1 MYNKT
6 KQVNN
11 NKIMIKHNKVNPNII
26 NIRNIILP
34 DKITIENTFVLL
46 KEKLEYIQKII
57 QKTILFV
64 QLYKKYDIFSNSD
77 VNICIS
83 SLSNLYEKTIEI
95 INKLNIE
102 QTTNSIQFTQVTH
115 NIVFD
120 PIINNIQL
128 LIDKLSIIICGFGT
142 SDINDVLFICYGSD
156 FKNTILDNEI
166 IQDKQKL
173 IQTHVHPIGY
183 KLVQWKQSKLT
194 KLNEN
199 NNKSLCENKHTEERV
214 IIEHSNNF
222 ECFEPDANIKLFS
235 KKIYGIQLVIQ
246 NETMQNTLIL
256 QCMVD
261 DINIDCFSNKY
272 INARKKSII
281 DNIPN
286 NQNIDTE
293 IIKRIIN
300 TMTVKD
306 ILINGDNDIYKKY
319 SDILF
324 DVNYI
329 KTNKLDTIIKHFLDL
344 NMYYQRNML
353 INLLIYNKEDDIQY
367 ITYLLYDLITIN
379 NNDSID
385 SENQMIIYDSFS
397 WKIKIYFK
405 DVMKQTIK
413 YSQEMIN
420 KYDINRVSLEQK
432 VYIMKVSDT
441 IKEKAMVKLKEIK
454 GKSDDSGM
462 KAKQYLEG
470 LLKIPFN
477 VYKKEPILNKIKE
490 INEKYAYIIE
500 KYKPFLKDYLRIEK
514 SLYTTIEILQNIEN
528 IKKYVYSQTYI
539 NIKELIKTA
548 TVKQLTNVMNYIQTN
563 YKNANNVKEVQE
575 LTKCKA
581 KNQRVQNILTYID
594 LIQQT
599 EHNFQQIAIYD
610 ILQHSSRG
618 LIYNSLDKFQLDYDN
633 IYNSMQNI
641 EPTIQEI
648 ENVLDD
654 SIYGHLYAKS
664 QILKIIGQWISGE
677 QSGYCF
683 GFEGSPGIGKTSLA
697 KKGLSKCLKD
707 ANGVSR
713 PFAFIAL
720 GGSCN
725 GSTLEGHS
733 YTYVNSTWGRIVDIL
748 IETKCMNPIIYI
760 DELDKVSKTEHG
772 KEIIGILTHLID
784 STQNDGFQ
792 DKYFSGIDIDLSK
805 ALFIF
810 SYNDPAQIDRI
821 LLDRI
826 HRINFENLSVNDK
839 IVIVNKYIL
848 PEINKKMGFINTV
861 NLSPELIEYIIEYYT
876 LEPGVRKLKELLFD
890 LYGCIN
896 IEILKCKQPQDITLP
911 IVITIDDLENKY
923 LIKYNKIEEQK
934 IHSENKIGIINGLW
948 ANSLGKGGIIS
959 IETVLYPS
967 SSFLELNLTGMQG
980 TVMKESMNVAKNLAW
995 SLTSRQQKDILIKEF
1010 GETKCQGLHIHCPE
1024 GAVSKDGPSAGTA
1037 ITTAIYSLLNNKYI
1051 CNDVAI
1057 TGEINLQG
1065 RVLAIGGLDLKII
1078 GGIRAGVKK
1087 FIFPETNTKDFEKFM
1102 EKYGNTSLIKDIEFI
1117 KVSNI
1122 SEVLTYLQL

>member
-6 KQVNN
+6 KVANISN
-11 NKIMIKHNKVNPNII
+11 NKIMLKTDKVSQNI
-26 NIRNIILP
+26 NNIILP
-34 DKITIENTFVLL
+34 DKISVENTIILL
-46 KEKLEYIQKII
+46 NEKIVYIQKII
-57 QKTILFV
+57 QKTILSV
-64 QLYKKYDIFSNSD
+64 QLYKKCEIFSNSD
-77 VNICIS
+77 VNICVS
-83 SLSNLYEKTIEI
+83 SLNNLYEKTNEI
-95 INKLNIE
+95 VNKLKVEPFSNAN
-102 QTTNSIQFTQVTH
+102 QSTPVTS
-115 NIVFD
+115 NNLFD

-128 LIDKLSIIICGFGT
+128 LIDKLSVIICGFGT
-142 SDINDVLFICYGSD
+142 SEINDLLFICFGSE
-156 FKNTILDNEI
+156 FKNAILDNDKL
-166 IQDKQKL
+166 QDKKEL
-173 IQTHVHPIGY
+173 IQTHAHPIGY
-183 KLVQWKQSKLT
+183 KIVQWKQSKLT
-194 KLNEN
+194 KLNDN
-199 NNKSLCENKHTEERV
+199 NNKSLCENKYSEERIV
-214 IIEHSNNF
+214 IEHSNHL
-222 ECFEPDANIKLFS
+222 ECFDTDVIVKIFS

-246 NETMQNTLIL
+246 NEAIQKTLIV

-281 DNIPN
+281 ENIPS
-286 NQNIDTE
+286 NQNIDIE
-293 IIKRIIN
+293 IIKRIID
-300 TMTVKD
+300 TMTIKD
-306 ILINGDNDIYKKY
+306 VLINGDGDIYKKY
-319 SDILF
+319 ANIIS

-329 KTNKLDTIIKHFLDL
+329 KTNKLDTIIKRFLDL
-344 NMYYQRNML
+344 NMFSQRNML
-353 INLLIYNKEDDIQY
+353 INLLIYNKEDEIQY

-379 NNDSID
+379 NTETID

-405 DVMKQTIK
+405 DVMKLTIK
-413 YSQEMIN
+413 YSEDMIN

-441 IKEKAMVKLKEIK
+441 IKEKAMMKLKEIK

-490 INEKYAYIIE
+490 LNEKYALILE
-500 KYKPFLKDYLRIEK
+500 KYKPFIKDQFTLDK
-514 SLYTTIEILQNIEN
+514 SLYTSIEILQNIEK
-528 IKKYVYSQTYI
+528 IKHYIYSQTYA

-548 TVKQLTNVMNYIQTN
+548 TIKQLTNVMNYIQTN
-563 YKNANNVKEVQE
+563 YKSVTNLKELQE
-575 LTKCKA
+575 ITKCKT
-581 KNQRVQNILTYID
+581 KNQRIQNILIFIE

-599 EHNFQQIAIYD
+599 EYKYQQIAIYD
-610 ILQHSSRG
+610 LLKDSYRG
-618 LIYNSLDKFQLDYDN
+618 LPYNSLDKFHTDYDN
-633 IYNSMQNI
+633 IYNSMKNI
-641 EPTIQEI
+641 EPTLQEI
-648 ENVLDD
+648 VNVLDE
-654 SIYGHLYAKS
+654 SIYGHLYAKN

-677 QSGYCF
+677 QGGYCF

-707 ANGVSR
+707 ADGISR

-810 SYNDPAQIDRI
+810 SYNDPSQIDRI

-826 HRINFENLSVNDK
+826 HRIKFENLSLDDK

-848 PEINKKMGFINTV
+848 PEINKKMGFIDTV
-861 NLSPELIEYIIEYYT
+861 NLSTELIEYIIECYT

-890 LYGCIN
+890 LYGYIN
-896 IEILKCKQPQDITLP
+896 IEILKCKNSDEITLP
-911 IVITIDDLENKY
+911 IIVTVEDLEKKY
-923 LIKYNKIEEQK
+923 LTKYNKIEEQK
-934 IHSENKIGIINGLW
+934 IHTENKIGLINGLW

-959 IETVLYPS
+959 IETVLYPATA
-967 SSFLELNLTGMQG
+967 FLELNLTGMQG
-980 TVMKESMNVAKNLAW
+980 NVMKESMNVAKNLAW
-995 SLTSRQQKDILIKEF
+995 SLTSQSQKDVLIKEF

-1037 ITTAIYSLLNNKYI
+1037 ITTAIYSLLNKKPI
-1051 CNDVAI
+1051 RNDVAI

-1065 RVLAIGGLDLKII
+1065 RVLAIGGLDLKIL
-1078 GGIRAGVKK
+1078 GGIRAGVKT
-1087 FIFPETNTKDFEKFM
+1087 FIFPETNTKDFDKFM
-1102 EKYGNTSLIKDIEFI
+1102 EKYGTTPLIKDIVFL

-1122 SEVLTYLQL
+1122 TEVLAYLEL

>member
-6 KQVNN
+6 KLVNN
-11 NKIMIKHNKVNPNII
+11 SKLMINHDKPGQNVKY
-26 NIRNIILP
+26 IILP
-34 DKITIENTFVLL
+34 DKITFENTILL
-46 KEKLEYIQKII
+46 LNEKIEYIQKII
-57 QKTILFV
+57 QKTILSV
-64 QLYKKYDIFSNSD
+64 QLYKKCEIFSNSD

-95 INKLNIE
+95 INKLKIE
-102 QTTNSIQFTQVTH
+102 SSSTSIQLTQTSNSIVFE
-115 NIVFD
+115 NIH
-120 PIINNIQL
+120 NNIQI
-128 LIDKLSIIICGFGT
+128 LIDKLSVIICGFGT
-142 SDINDVLFICYGSD
+142 DDINDLLFICFGID

-166 IQDKQKL
+166 LQDKYKL
-173 IQTHVHPIGY
+173 IQTYVHPIGF
-183 KLVQWKQSKLT
+183 KTVQWKQSKLT
-194 KLNEN
+194 KLNDN
-199 NNKSLCENKHTEERV
+199 NNKSLCENKYTEERV

-222 ECFEPDANIKLFS
+222 ECFEPDPIVKIFG

-246 NETMQNTLIL
+246 NEAIQKTLIV

-272 INARKKSII
+272 IDARKKSII
-281 DNIPN
+281 DNIPT
-286 NQNIDTE
+286 NQNIDIE
-293 IIKRIIN
+293 IIKRILD
-300 TMTVKD
+300 TMTIKD
-306 ILINGDNDIYKKY
+306 ILINGDTDIYKKY
-319 SDILF
+319 TDILF

-344 NMYYQRNML
+344 NTYFQRNML

-379 NNDSID
+379 NNESID
-385 SENQMIIYDSFS
+385 SENQMVIYDSFS

-413 YSQEMIN
+413 YSQEMNN
-420 KYDINRVSLEQK
+420 KYDINRISLEQK
-432 VYIMKVSDT
+432 VHIMKVSDT
-441 IKEKAMVKLKEIK
+441 IKEKAMIKLKEIK

-490 INEKYAYIIE
+490 INEKYVFILE
-500 KYKPFLKDYLRIEK
+500 KYKPFIKDYITIDK
-514 SLYTTIEILQNIEN
+514 SVYTSIEILQNIEN
-528 IKKYVYSQTYI
+528 IKKYVYFQTYT
-539 NIKELIKTA
+539 NIKELIKHA
-548 TVKQLTNVMNYIQTN
+548 TIKQLTNIINYIQTN
-563 YKNANNVKEVQE
+563 YKNTNNLKEVQE
-575 LTKCKA
+575 LIKCKP
-581 KNQRVQNILTYID
+581 KNQRVQNILKYID
-594 LIQQT
+594 VIQKT
-599 EHNFQQIAIYD
+599 EYTYQQIAIYD
-610 ILQHSSRG
+610 ILKNNSRG
-618 LIYNSLDKFQLDYDN
+618 LIYHSLDKFQSDYDS
-633 IYNSMQNI
+633 IYNSMKNI
-641 EPTIQEI
+641 EPALEEI
-648 ENVLDD
+648 VNVLDE
-654 SIYGHLYAKS
+654 SIYGHSYAKN
-664 QILKIIGQWISGE
+664 QILKIIGQWITGE
-677 QSGYCF
+677 HTGYCF

-810 SYNDPAQIDRI
+810 SYNDPSHIDPI

-826 HRINFENLSVNDK
+826 HRINFENLSLDDK

-861 NLSPELIEYIIEYYT
+861 ILSSEIIEYIIEYYT
-876 LEPGVRKLKELLFD
+876 LEPGVRKLKEILFD
-890 LYGCIN
+890 LYGSIN
-896 IEILKCKQPQDITLP
+896 IEILKCKQYQDIQLP
-911 IVITIDDLENKY
+911 IVVTIEELENKY

-934 IHSENKIGIINGLW
+934 IHSQPKIGLINGLW
-948 ANSLGKGGIIS
+948 ANALGKGGIIS
-959 IETVLYPS
+959 IETVMYPA

-980 TVMKESMNVAKNLAW
+980 NVMKESMNVAKNLAW
-995 SLTSRQQKDILIKEF
+995 SLTRQEQKEILIKEF
-1010 GETKCQGLHIHCPE
+1010 GETNCQGLHIHCPE

-1037 ITTAIYSLLNNKYI
+1037 ITTAIYSLLNKKTIY
-1051 CNDVAI
+1051 NDVAI

-1065 RVLAIGGLDLKII
+1065 RVLAIGGLDVKIL

-1087 FIFPETNTKDFEKFM
+1087 FIFPESNTKDFDKFM
-1102 EKYGNTSLIKDIEFI
+1102 EKYRMNPIIKDIVFI

-1122 SEVLTYLQL
+1122 SEVIEYLQL